1 MSPIIVFLS
10 DIHIGVNAPTNWYQ
24 KTVHQKYLKAILR
37 YIRDRGSQIQDL
49 VILGDW
55 FDIWTYPPNGSLP
68 TIKDIFNK
76 NKEIFSSVDDSGDF
90 ISCLDS
96 IRGQFYYIRGNH
108 DIRVSLDEVNAHF
121 RPLSRYGREIRG
133 EISENNVYQS
143 GEIYAEHGHVYSLF
157 CRGDQNTTNRYR
169 PLPLGYYILRT
180 AALICKHKL
189 VEQGL
194 ENAALLPNF
203 GGPVFNVVSEL
214 FSMPYILG
222 LLKGKMTLAQAVLFD
237 LVGLAGERY
246 PINFVYTMEDW
257 SQINAFD
264 AAAMFPGLS
273 INKWNDFLGLM
284 VDVLNELDSQGEAL
298 TQHHKIVVLG
308 HTHIPKIVQHYD
320 LTKRNNTITK
330 SVYINTGYLCACK
343 PYLDS
348 GRGQL
353 TFAEVEK
360 ENGVQTLRLKKVD
373 YPSTNIV
380 TLAECTLET

>member
-1 MSPIIVFLS
+1 MSPINVFLS
-10 DIHIGVNAPTNWYQ
+10 DIHIGVNAQTNWYQ
-24 KTVHQKYLKAILR
+24 KIVHQKYLKAILR
-37 YIRDRGSQIQDL
+37 YIQNRGAQIEDL

-55 FDIWTYPPNGSLP
+55 FDMWTYLPNGSLP
-68 TIKDIFNK
+68 TIKEIFNK
-76 NKEIFSSVDDSGDF
+76 NKEIFTTTDNSGDF

-108 DIRVSLDEVNAHF
+108 DMRVSLDEVNAHF

-133 EISENNVYQS
+133 GISENNVYQS
-143 GEIYAEHGHVYSLF
+143 GKVYAEHGHLYSLF
-157 CRGDQNTTNRYR
+157 CRNDQNMTNRYR
-169 PLPLGYYILRT
+169 PLPLGYYISRT

-194 ENAALLPNF
+194 ENAAMLPNF

-214 FSMPYILG
+214 FSMPYILS

-246 PINFVYTMEDW
+246 PINFVYAMEDW

-273 INKWNDFLGLM
+273 VNKWNDFLGLM
-284 VDVLNELDSQGEAL
+284 VDVFNELDKQGEEL
-298 TQHHKIVVLG
+298 TQQHRIVVLG
-308 HTHIPKIVQHYD
+308 HTHIPKIVQHHD
-320 LTKRNNTITK
+320 LTKRNITITK
-330 SVYINTGYLCACK
+330 SVYMNIGYLCACK

-360 ENGVQTLRLKKVD
+360 ENGVHTLRLKKVD

-380 TLAECTLET
+380 TLTECTLET